1 MQQEAVLMQV
11 PSAQPRKDNLKFT
24 HTHTHTHTH
33 VRAGPPPKIEDL
45 QNNIIQLALF
55 HSSSLS
61 PSPYFHT
68 SEHPNWESNAKASLS
83 YPLGCL
89 FC

>member
-11 PSAQPRKDNLKFT
+11 PSAQPRK

>member
-1 MQQEAVLMQV
+1 MQQEAVLMRV
-11 PSAQPRKDNLKFT
+11 PSAQPRKDNFT
-24 HTHTHTHTH
+24 HTHTR
-33 VRAGPPPKIEDL
+33 VRAGPPPKTEDL
-45 QNNIIQLALF
+45 QNNIIQLPLF

-68 SEHPNWESNAKASLS
+68 SEHPSWESNAKASLS